1 TAEDN
6 VRLYGA
12 IMGMSNNEVQEHEA

>member
-1 TAEDN
+1 MMADNIEN

-12 IMGMSNNEVQEHEA
+12 